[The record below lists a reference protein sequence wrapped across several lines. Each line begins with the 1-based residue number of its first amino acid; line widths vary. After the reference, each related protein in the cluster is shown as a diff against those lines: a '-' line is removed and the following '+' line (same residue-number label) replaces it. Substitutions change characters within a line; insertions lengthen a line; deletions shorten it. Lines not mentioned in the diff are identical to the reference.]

1 MTALGQGNLDAIGIV
16 LGISLPLLGI
26 IITLGIRFKRR
37 AYLGRVTGLIKQ
49 AGNHMQINEARS
61 LLKKSVNND
70 RISQAQYNLLL
81 EELNNREYEVNESGE
96 DESTST
102 DWNKA
107 VAEELGDTSYKTDEY
122 GTEWW
127 QDEVGVHWYR
137 EKGHSS
143 WSKWEESMR
152 KT

>member
-1 MTALGQGNLDAIGIV
+1 MRQ
-16 LGISLPLLGI
+16 PLLFVAILIFSTSGLSGI
-26 IITLGIRFKRR
+26 LVEEPISVPIDSIHEAIISMTVDWDVDSDGD
-37 AYLGRVTGLIKQ
+37 GVP
-49 AGNHMQINEARS
+49 
-61 LLKKSVNND
+61 D
-70 RISQAQYNLLL
+70 
-81 EELNNREYEVNESGE
+81 VNESGE

-127 QDEVGVHWYR
+127 QDEIGVHWYR

-152 KT
+152 KI

>member
-1 MTALGQGNLDAIGIV
+1 
-16 LGISLPLLGI
+16 
-26 IITLGIRFKRR
+26 
-37 AYLGRVTGLIKQ
+37 
-49 AGNHMQINEARS
+49 MQVNEARS
-61 LLKKSVNND
+61 LLKKSVKND

-107 VAEELGDTSYKTDEY
+107 VAEELGDTSYKTDEF

-127 QDEVGVHWYR
+127 QDEVGIHWYR

-152 KT
+152 KI